1 MTASPTFSKLDQAA
15 CEALLAAHHVG
26 RIAFAFRDRVDIEP
40 IHYVYA
46 NGWLYGRTREGTKLR
61 TLAHHPWVAF
71 EVDEVNALFE
81 WKSVVIHGRIE
92 FPDITRS
99 EVERAKH
106 ARAVAAFRTLIPD
119 AFADNDPTP
128 DRDVVWA
135 LPLHTVE
142 GRMATVSGSAA
153 DDAK

>member
-1 MTASPTFSKLDQAA
+1 MASAPTFSVLDRDA
-15 CEALLAAHHVG
+15 CEALLSAHHVG
-26 RIAFAFRDRVDIEP
+26 RMAFGFRDRVDIEP

-46 NGWLYGRTREGTKLR
+46 DGWIYGRTHDGTKLR

-71 EVDEVNALFE
+71 EVDEVSALFE
-81 WKSVVIHGRIE
+81 WKSVVVHGRIE

-99 EVERAKH
+99 QAERDKH
-106 ARAVAAFRTLIPD
+106 ARAVAAFRTLVPN
-119 AFADNDPTP
+119 AFDEHDPTP

-142 GRMATVSGSAA
+142 GRMATMSHTETR
-153 DDAK
+153 